1 MARFY
6 INFRNGDEIAK
17 DDEDR
22 LVRQELRDNLVVL
35 FRVLPLRPMAGILHE
50 MVLVA
55 REQAREILA
64 DNVKGDAKDPLQA
77 VIITDERGREIM
89 TIPAKEVLPDPL
101 K

>member
-17 DDEDR
+17 DDEGQDLPGLEEAR
-22 LVRQELRDNLVVL
+22 ATALVS
-35 FRVLPLRPMAGILHE
+35 
-50 MVLVA
+50 
-55 REQAREILA
+55 AREILA
-64 DNVKGDAKDPLQA
+64 DNVKGGAKNPLQA
-77 VIITDERGREIM
+77 VIITDESGREIM

>member
-17 DDEDR
+17 DDEGQDLPGLEEAR
-22 LVRQELRDNLVVL
+22 AAALVS
-35 FRVLPLRPMAGILHE
+35 
-50 MVLVA
+50 
-55 REQAREILA
+55 AREILA
-64 DNVKGDAKDPLQA
+64 DNVKAGAKNPLQA
-77 VIITDERGREIM
+77 VIITDESGQEIM

>member
-17 DDEDR
+17 DDEGQDLPGLEEAR
-22 LVRQELRDNLVVL
+22 AAALVS
-35 FRVLPLRPMAGILHE
+35 
-50 MVLVA
+50 
-55 REQAREILA
+55 AREILA
-64 DNVKGDAKDPLQA
+64 DNVKGGAKNPLQA
-77 VIITDERGREIM
+77 VIITDESGREIM

>member
-1 MARFY
+1 MPHFF
-6 INFRNGDEIAK
+6 INFQNVNELIQ
-17 DDEDR
+17 DDEGID
-22 LVRQELRDNLVVL
+22 LPSLEAARQ
-35 FRVLPLRPMAGILHE
+35 
-50 MVLVA
+50 VA
-55 REQAREILA
+55 LISAREILA

>member
-17 DDEDR
+17 DDEGQDLPGLEEAR
-22 LVRQELRDNLVVL
+22 AAALVSA
-35 FRVLPLRPMAGILHE
+35 P
-50 MVLVA
+50 
-55 REQAREILA
+55 EILA
-64 DNVKGDAKDPLQA
+64 DNVKGGAKNPLQA
-77 VIITDERGREIM
+77 VIITDESGREIM

>member
-6 INFRNGDEIAK
+6 INFRKGDEIAK
-17 DDEDR
+17 DDEGQDLPGLEEAR
-22 LVRQELRDNLVVL
+22 AAALVS
-35 FRVLPLRPMAGILHE
+35 
-50 MVLVA
+50 
-55 REQAREILA
+55 AREILA

>member
-17 DDEDR
+17 DDEGQDLPGLEEAR
-22 LVRQELRDNLVVL
+22 AAALVS
-35 FRVLPLRPMAGILHE
+35 
-50 MVLVA
+50 
-55 REQAREILA
+55 AREILA
-64 DNVKGDAKDPLQA
+64 DNVKAGAKNPLQA
-77 VIITDERGREIM
+77 VIITDESGREIM